1 MGFFILCDIYN
12 DMRFTI
18 TESDRSDILKMYGL
32 LVEDKRPLQKLMEC
46 KFTSDGKYV
55 IYEGKAYHTET
66 GEETLLNED
75 WSISDIL
82 HVGADVLS
90 AGLDF
95 VIPGSGAV
103 VDVLN
108 AVSYIIEAQF
118 KGEEEKDSLYLMA
131 AITFAFVVIPGPLQ
145 AISVPLKR
153 AVKTGVGMTSKVV
166 VKGLGIIG
174 KSLGVILGAIP
185 NLISK
190 ALKSPLAKNI
200 LGKFGTKISGFVSKF
215 TSRVTT
221 LLSKITPKAATIAGM
236 RVGGKKALTS
246 FLSKIPK
253 IQKGSFFL
261 RRMGFV
267 KGKPYRYVV
276 PSGKVMTGTIE
287 EVTDTGVKILF
298 KGGNRTW
305 TTAVPVET
313 FVKNAIGA
321 PWMRRGY
328 SVLVPLFIKR
338 LSDVVLDDGSI
349 DYNALDKMEDLNP
362 NETSKESLDFMS
374 EEVAGYEG
382 ESGVYT
388 KNNDVTK
395 FQNALINLGYT
406 LPKFGVDGKFG
417 PETQSQLTKFQEE
430 NELTSSVGKMD
441 RYTAKKM
448 AEMLKSKNIPDSET
462 LQSELGEI

>member
-1 MGFFILCDIYN
+1 
-12 DMRFTI
+12 MRFTI
-18 TESDRSDILKMYGL
+18 TESERSNILKMYGL
-32 LVEDKRPLQKLMEC
+32 LVEDKRPLEKLMEC

-55 IYEGKAYHTET
+55 VYEGKAYYVDT
-66 GEETLLNED
+66 GEETLLNES
-75 WSISDIL
+75 WSLSDIL
-82 HVGADVLS
+82 HAGADVLS

-108 AVSYIIEAQF
+108 AISYIIEAQF
-118 KGEEEKDSLYLMA
+118 KGDEEKDSLYLMA
-131 AITFAFVVIPGPLQ
+131 AITFAFVILPGPLQ
-145 AISVPLKR
+145 AISIPLKR
-153 AVKTGVGMTSKVV
+153 AVKTGVGLTSKVV

-174 KSLGVILGAIP
+174 KSLKFILGAIP
-185 NLISK
+185 NLIGK
-190 ALKSPLAKNI
+190 ALKSPLAKRI
-200 LGKFGTKISGFVSKF
+200 LGKFGTKISGYVSKF
-215 TSRVTT
+215 STRVTA
-221 LLSKITPKAATIAGM
+221 LLSKITPKATIMTGM
-236 RVGGKKALTS
+236 RAGGKKALTS
-246 FLSKIPK
+246 FLSKMPK
-253 IQKGSFFL
+253 IKKGSFFL

-267 KGKPYRYVV
+267 KGKPYRYIG
-276 PSGKVMTGTIE
+276 PSGKAMTGTIE
-287 EVTDTGVKILF
+287 EITDTGVKVLF

-305 TTAVPVET
+305 TTSVPVET
-313 FVKNAIGA
+313 FVKGAIGA

-328 SVLVPLFIKR
+328 SVVVPLFIKR

-362 NETSKESLDFMS
+362 DETSKESLDFMA

-382 ESGVYT
+382 ESGQYT
-388 KNNDVTK
+388 ENSNVAK
-395 FQNALINLGYT
+395 FQNALIKLGYT
-406 LPKFGVDGKFG
+406 LPKFGADGKFG

-448 AEMLKSKNIPDSET
+448 AEILKSKNIPDSET